1 MRTRSWPPPSPQPQ
15 PSNRLRTLARHVL
28 RLGQRGWSNAETF
41 TIAKHVVAGE
51 LRRLARELER

>member
-1 MRTRSWPPPSPQPQ
+1 
-15 PSNRLRTLARHVL
+15 LRTLARHVL

-51 LRRLARELER
+51 LRALARELER